1 MRFTGRLKEPVIDFV
16 TGRITALIELN
27 EDFRQAYDKLKDC
40 EKISIEIKKYR
51 EHRSLNANAYFHVLV
66 SKISD
71 ELSISKPRCKNLMK
85 VDMDSQNF

>member
-66 SKISD
+66 RRLLNVYTPFLLDPIQ
-71 ELSISKPRCKNLMK
+71 LVRCHSLN
-85 VDMDSQNF
+85 S

>member
-51 EHRSLNANAYFHVLV
+51 EHR
-66 SKISD
+66 KQ
-71 ELSISKPRCKNLMK
+71 R
-85 VDMDSQNF
+85 QNKGGRE